1 MKHLNR
7 WLSLLLCAALLA
19 GTLPAV
25 RAADPVDVTDQ
36 FTDPIFRETVYT
48 SINKSPGMPIY
59 DTDVAQVKEL
69 YVSRSHSDP
78 RVRLQSLTGLE
89 YFTGLELLEV
99 NSCDLPALDV
109 SPLKHLK
116 VLRCSRNRLKT
127 LDLTG
132 LNELTS
138 VNCGN
143 NCLTELRV
151 SSPALDTLRCENN
164 LLTELDLS
172 GCSALDSLICND
184 NYLEA
189 LDLSACPKLRSL
201 GCSHNYMKDI
211 SAVVGFDVPA
221 GTDQF
226 IFDPQNDERIVPR
239 LDYDAREMICEEYF
253 RACDS
258 PEVSRA
264 EVRIDRYYGCF
275 DGFHVLLM
283 RPNMPGAEDEPNHR
297 RIGGYVFYLSYD
309 CSRRFFAYRDGSFIT
324 LSEAFASGQLTRKG
338 LRALFDRFNENVLF
352 PFTDVEKDAWYY
364 RSVRDVNACKLF
376 NGVSEERFAPEEP
389 LTRSMLAVVLWR
401 LFGEPYLNAQNPFI
415 DIPYRS
421 WYSPALVWAAEN
433 RIVEGV
439 GGNRFAPDDPV
450 TREELIAVLY
460 RMEPRPEP
468 AAAADITRFAD
479 HDAVTAVDAVGWALN
494 CGILEGSGQADGT
507 LLLKPAANATRAE
520 AAALLMRYID
530 RLPDQYPIFRE
541 EEPEEEPPQIHAQYS
556 SAGGKETLTLTN
568 LETGKRQSI
577 DVTGLLPPPDQSDAQ
592 AVYSGTCTA
601 FYWEINYYLQRAA
614 DGTVCAVAQATEPE
628 VY

>member
-36 FTDPIFRETVYT
+36 FTDPIFRETVYS
-48 SINKSPGMPIY
+48 SINKSPGTPIY

-69 YVSRSHSDP
+69 YVSAYRFDP
-78 RVRLQSLTGLE
+78 SVRLQSLTGLE

-99 NSCDLPALDV
+99 NSCDLLTLDV

-143 NCLTELRV
+143 NSLTELRV

-189 LDLSACPKLRSL
+189 LDLSACPKLRYVL
-201 GCSHNYMKDI
+201 CNHNYLE
-211 SAVVGFDVPA
+211 SRAAVA
-221 GTDQF
+221 GYDPPEGSEKQF
-226 IFDPQNDERIVPR
+226 CFDPQNDERIVPR
-239 LDYDAREMICEEYF
+239 LDCDARERICEDYF
-253 RACDS
+253 LACDS

-283 RPNMPGAEDEPNHR
+283 RPNMPGAEDEPDNR
-297 RIGGYVFYLSYD
+297 RIGGYVLYLPYD

-324 LSEAFASGQLTRKG
+324 LSEAFASGQLSRTG
-338 LRALFDRFNENVLF
+338 LRELFGRLYDHHTA
-352 PFTDVEKDAWYY
+352 PFTDVGADAWYGTA
-364 RSVRDVNACKLF
+364 VRDAWLCKLF

-415 DIPYRS
+415 DVQYRD
-421 WYSPALVWAAEN
+421 WYSAALIWAAES

-439 GGNRFAPDDPV
+439 GGNFFAPDDPV
-450 TREELIAVLY
+450 TREQLITFLY

-468 AAAADITRFAD
+468 AAAADISRFAD
-479 HDAVTAVDAVGWALN
+479 HDAVTAADAVGWALD

-507 LLLKPAANATRAE
+507 LLLKPAAHATRAE

-541 EEPEEEPPQIHAQYS
+541 EPEEEPPQIHAQYS
-556 SAGGKETLTLTN
+556 STGGKETLTLTN

-577 DVTGLLPPPDQSDAQ
+577 DVTGLLPPPEQTGAQ
-592 AVYSGTCTA
+592 AVYSGACTA
-601 FYWEINYYLQRAA
+601 FYWEISYYLQRAA